1 MTCRGNSCRIASAEF
16 KAGRWLNAARRQGSS
31 SPKDDFSGCYSS
43 KWLEFEMKDVQNH
56 IGPPVQQ
63 HNVGAN
69 DDVGAIGRRR
79 RQSSFEVRRAGLDA
93 LLQSGRERSATNELP
108 LKAGGQLIPFG
119 EPGRQTGA
127 MFFVPVV
134 HLIPVVIAIGAVSI
148 IAIVIM
154 TASVSLAMPIPA
166 ALRERKVSA
175 RRKDSQ
181 GTGTEPS
188 SRLHEIASE
197 IRR

>member
-108 LKAGGQLIPFG
+108 LKTGGQLIPFG
-119 EPGRQTGA
+119 ESGRQTGA

-154 TASVSLAMPIPA
+154 TVSALLAMPIPA

-175 RRKDSQ
+175 RCKDSQ

>member
-1 MTCRGNSCRIASAEF
+1 
-16 KAGRWLNAARRQGSS
+16 
-31 SPKDDFSGCYSS
+31 
-43 KWLEFEMKDVQNH
+43 MKDVQNH

-108 LKAGGQLIPFG
+108 LKTGGQLIPFG
-119 EPGRQTGA
+119 ESGRQTSA

-154 TASVSLAMPIPA
+154 TVSALLAMPIPA

>member
-1 MTCRGNSCRIASAEF
+1 
-16 KAGRWLNAARRQGSS
+16 
-31 SPKDDFSGCYSS
+31 
-43 KWLEFEMKDVQNH
+43 MKDVQNH

-119 EPGRQTGA
+119 ESGRQTGA

-154 TASVSLAMPIPA
+154 T
-166 ALRERKVSA
+166 VSA
-175 RRKDSQ
+175 LKFPLVAKIPRAQAQNHLLDCM
-181 GTGTEPS
+181 
-188 SRLHEIASE
+188 RLPPRFEGRPTHAP
-197 IRR
+197 

>member
-1 MTCRGNSCRIASAEF
+1 
-16 KAGRWLNAARRQGSS
+16 
-31 SPKDDFSGCYSS
+31 
-43 KWLEFEMKDVQNH
+43 MKDVQNH

-69 DDVGAIGRRR
+69 DDMGAIGRRR

-108 LKAGGQLIPFG
+108 LKTGGQLIPFG
-119 EPGRQTGA
+119 ESGRQTGA

-148 IAIVIM
+148 IAIFIM
-154 TASVSLAMPIPA
+154 TVSALFAMPVPA

>member
-93 LLQSGRERSATNELP
+93 LLQSGR
-108 LKAGGQLIPFG
+108 
-119 EPGRQTGA
+119 QTGA

-154 TASVSLAMPIPA
+154 TASVSLAMPISA

-175 RRKDSQ
+175 RCKDSQ

>member
-1 MTCRGNSCRIASAEF
+1 
-16 KAGRWLNAARRQGSS
+16 
-31 SPKDDFSGCYSS
+31 
-43 KWLEFEMKDVQNH
+43 MKDVQNH

-119 EPGRQTGA
+119 ESGRQTGA

-154 TASVSLAMPIPA
+154 TVSVSVSLAMPVPA
-166 ALRERKVSA
+166 TLREHKVSA